1 MRNLTLQTTLIA
13 LTIFMA
19 SAGASRA
26 EEDHSWW
33 WYQKAKVACI
43 GDVMR
48 LCRSFVPDED
58 KVRGC
63 MATKRTQVSGGC
75 AEFYPG
81 GKNAD

>member
-1 MRNLTLQTTLIA
+1 MIKAVVA
-13 LTIFMA
+13 LVLLA
-19 SAGASRA
+19 SSVANARA
-26 EEDHSWW
+26 DEDHSWW

-63 MATKRTQVSGGC
+63 MSTKRAQVSEGC
-75 AEFYPG
+75 ADFYPG

>member
-1 MRNLTLQTTLIA
+1 MNKIVVALLVLIA
-13 LTIFMA
+13 
-19 SAGASRA
+19 SAATARA
-26 EEDHSWW
+26 EDDHSWW
-33 WYQKAKVACI
+33 WYQKAKLACL

-63 MATKRTQVSGGC
+63 MTTKRSQVSAGC